1 MKFVKVRHNN
11 AKDEK
16 EEDKISINNESKLDE
31 EDNIFEYCQNNDDDS
46 DKEKYI
52 NYGDDTVFG
61 KKLVWEDIYNDLVIP
76 DIPDHYCGPH
86 GLKKGTEK
94 LFKTV
99 LEYIMVTSSMSL
111 EYFRW
116 VTSQSKQFSPLRS
129 VVGKFVGIKFKRSL
143 FRIL

>member
-11 AKDEK
+11 TKDEK

-46 DKEKYI
+46 DKEKYV

-86 GLKKGTEK
+86 GLKKGTEN

-99 LEYIMVTSSMSL
+99 LEYIMVTSGM
-111 EYFRW
+111 
-116 VTSQSKQFSPLRS
+116 
-129 VVGKFVGIKFKRSL
+129 
-143 FRIL
+143 